1 MPERGGTPVGF
12 CLSVDGGGTKIVA
25 VLFDHDWNCLAV
37 GRSGPINPNFT
48 KLESVEANMEACIRE
63 CLGDRPRLTLDA
75 VYVAMPGPVEL
86 LMEVIRKYAD
96 ISEMHTFSEGYM
108 CLLAGIQRQQ
118 GIVALAGTG
127 SGVFGVRGGKE
138 THLGGW
144 GSHLGDEGSG
154 YDIGRQGMMAAIHS
168 FEGRGPVTMLQDLV
182 MERWQLSHMW
192 DIIPVI
198 YGTPSTRE
206 VIASCSLL
214 VSRAAAA
221 GDEVAQRIF
230 AAAGESLAVQVLAL
244 MSRDSF
250 PGRSWVMSAG
260 SVWKGHPLM
269 FAKFKAAL
277 HAGQPE
283 VAAALPLF
291 EPVMGGV
298 VQEAMRMETGEGVS
312 EPIMQRLMTTFQT
325 FLYQTDYR

>member
-1 MPERGGTPVGF
+1 MGY

-25 VLFDHDWNCLAV
+25 VLFDRDLNFLAA

-63 CLGDRPRLTLDA
+63 CAGDRPRFTLDA
-75 VYVAMPGPVEL
+75 VYVAMPGPVAL
-86 LMEVIRKYAD
+86 LTEIIRKYAD
-96 ISEMHTFSEGYM
+96 ISEVHTFSEGYM

-127 SGVFGVRGGKE
+127 SGVFGVRGGME

-168 FEGRGPVTMLQDLV
+168 FEGRGPATMLQGLI
-182 MERWQLSHMW
+182 MERWQLSNMW

-198 YGTPSTRE
+198 YGTAGTRD
-206 VIASCSLL
+206 VIASCSVL

-221 GDEVAQRIF
+221 GDAVAQRIF

-244 MSRDSF
+244 MSRDGF
-250 PGRSWVMSAG
+250 PGNSWIMAAG

-269 FAKFKAAL
+269 FASFKEVLQAEY
-277 HAGQPE
+277 PE
-283 VAAALPLF
+283 IAAALPLF

-298 VQEAMRMETGEGVS
+298 VREAMLLKPGEGVS
-312 EPIMQRLMTTFQT
+312 ESAMQRLTTAFQA
-325 FLYQTDYR
+325 FLYQTENR